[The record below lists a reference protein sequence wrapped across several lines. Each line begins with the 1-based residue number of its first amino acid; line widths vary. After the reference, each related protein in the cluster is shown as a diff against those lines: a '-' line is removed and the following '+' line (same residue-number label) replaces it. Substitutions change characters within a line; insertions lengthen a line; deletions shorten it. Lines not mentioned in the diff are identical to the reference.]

1 MRFVVT
7 TAAATIALSVLAM
20 PANAQTAR
28 DRGYSNS
35 DRTVSVTRDED
46 GRTRT
51 RIIVQR
57 RSYLDAGTNVKPGE
71 RKFTDFLY
79 GPTYSTTPST
89 DNTAFTI
96 DKQIKPGPFDPPVN
110 RNPMQIP

>member
-1 MRFVVT
+1 MRFAFASI
-7 TAAATIALSVLAM
+7 AAAVALSALAV
-20 PANAQTAR
+20 PASAQSRNTV
-28 DRGYSNS
+28 YSNP

-71 RKFTDFLY
+71 RKFTDYYY

-96 DKQIKPGPFDPPVN
+96 DKQIKPGPFDLPGS